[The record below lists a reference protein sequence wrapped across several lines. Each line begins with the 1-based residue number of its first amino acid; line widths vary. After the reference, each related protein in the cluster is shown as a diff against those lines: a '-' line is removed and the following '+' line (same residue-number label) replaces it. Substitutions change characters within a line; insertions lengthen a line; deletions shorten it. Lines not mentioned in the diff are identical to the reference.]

1 MGINFYENNGF
12 DHDADMLLIIMTI
25 VKDTTKNR
33 NIQEHPVTQWDTQKK
48 KLAEYKLS
56 T

>member
-1 MGINFYENNGF
+1 MGINFYGNNGF
-12 DHDADMLLIIMTI
+12 DHDADMLLIIITI
-25 VKDTTKNR
+25 VRYYKKSKYTGACSDTMG
-33 NIQEHPVTQWDTQKK
+33 HTQKK

>member
-12 DHDADMLLIIMTI
+12 DHDADMLLIMTI
-25 VKDTTKNR
+25 VKDNTKNR
-33 NIQEHPVTQWDTQKK
+33 NIQEHAVAQWDTKK
-48 KLAEYKLS
+48 KLAECKLS